1 MLSSGYSAIT
11 NAAAYPDAPVRLM
24 QTTTLQSV
32 CDSLLPG
39 LMPLALTMLCVFL
52 LRKKVNPILI
62 IFGLFAV
69 GVIGAF
75 FGIF

>member
-1 MLSSGYSAIT
+1 
-11 NAAAYPDAPVRLM
+11 M